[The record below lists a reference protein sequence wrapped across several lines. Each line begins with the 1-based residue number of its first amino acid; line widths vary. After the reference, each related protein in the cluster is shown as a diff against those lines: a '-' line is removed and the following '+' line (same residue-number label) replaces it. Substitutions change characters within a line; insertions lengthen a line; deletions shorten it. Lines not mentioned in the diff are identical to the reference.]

1 MFTTDLVD
9 LVATTQGI
17 PKTTARQSVKAVLDA
32 IAELADHPEGLT
44 LRGFGKFEFRSHKA
58 RTVHSKLTGQ
68 SYDVPAKRTLK
79 FTAGSGMAREE

>member
-1 MFTTDLVD
+1 VFTTDLVD

-17 PKTTARQSVKAVLDA
+17 PKTAARQSVKAVLDA
-32 IAELADHPEGLT
+32 IAELADYPEGLT
-44 LRGFGKFEFRSHKA
+44 LRGFGKFEFRGHKA

-79 FTAGSGMAREE
+79 FTAGSGMVREE